1 MLEKIM
7 MLLIMFGVYA
17 VMGWMAEVVFFTLK
31 TGKFINRGF
40 LNGPLCPLYGFGVVG
55 VVIIM
60 SPIKDNILLLFFG
73 SMIFCTVIEYITGV
87 ILNKLF
93 NDRWWDYS
101 DKPFNIKGYV
111 CLGFSLMWGF
121 ACVSVVR
128 VVHPVVYHVIDIMP
142 MWLEIVIAA
151 VFYVYVVADLIVT
164 VRGINR
170 VNRRLKEMAEHAK
183 DISDTT
189 GYYISEAARSI
200 DEKADEIRDE
210 IDDRV
215 EEKKERNTA
224 RRDAFIAF
232 MSEPAFAKHGRLMK
246 AFPGRRNG
254 MKERIIKAAGEE
266 FREQIED
273 FFESKFK
280 KVD

>member
-121 ACVSVVR
+121 ACVSVIR
-128 VVHPVVYHVIDIMP
+128 VVHPVVYHIIDIMP

-151 VFYVYVVADLIVT
+151 VFYVYVAADLVVT
-164 VRGINR
+164 VRGINK
-170 VNRRLKEMAEHAK
+170 VNRRLREMAEHAR

-200 DEKADEIRDE
+200 DEKTDELRDE
-210 IDDRV
+210 IDERV

-232 MSEPAFAKHGRLMK
+232 MSEPEFAKHGRLMK
-246 AFPGRRNG
+246 AFPGRRKG